1 MKKIEKF
8 FDIKTPCDK
17 KHKLNTCNKKVPQDY
32 LDKIEDGCSLE
43 QLDEMLSNKFD
54 IFKYGTQITIH
65 GIFSELSV
73 RRIGGYVNIVQN
85 KNKSIGV
92 RYTAIDRYKKE
103 RLFSL
108 LRDVAGWH
116 IEDRSNSFLV
126 YKMKALPNNKEEALK
141 IVDEFKQEADKIN
154 KDLFIGNVSC
164 YTFEFYGRYCIC
176 LEVNICCFYEEN
188 FNALFENLSG
198 MSLREGRKVQKEKL
212 EKEKAERAQRE
223 LKWKKEAE
231 EREKERQQA
240 KAKAQEII
248 SKFIS
253 QTPPPSIYTK
263 CENYELKAGDKI
275 CRLYF
280 DKFDKKF
287 VWVECACKKCFGKM
301 HIKPIDRMFSDY
313 NHKLIILDWDY
324 VATA

>member
-43 QLDEMLSNKFD
+43 QLEEMVRNKFD
-54 IFKYGTQITIH
+54 VFKYETQITIH
-65 GIFSELSV
+65 GIFPELSV
-73 RRIGGYVNIVQN
+73 RRIGGYANIVQN

-92 RYTAIDRYKKE
+92 RYTAIDCYKKE
-103 RLFSL
+103 RLFNL
-108 LRDVAGWH
+108 LRDVAGWC
-116 IEDRSNSFLV
+116 IEDKSNSFLV
-126 YKMKALPNNKEEALK
+126 YKATPLPNNREEALK
-141 IVDEFKQEADKIN
+141 IVDEFKQETDKIN

-164 YTFEFYGRYCIC
+164 YTFDLYGQYHIC
-176 LEVNICCFYEEN
+176 LEVNVCCFYEKD

-198 MSLREGRKVQKEKL
+198 MSLKEGLQAQKEKL

-231 EREKERQQA
+231 EREKEREQA
-240 KAKAQEII
+240 KAKSQEII

-253 QTPPPSIYTK
+253 ETPPPAIYTK
-263 CENYELKAGDKI
+263 RENYELKAGDKI

-280 DKFDKKF
+280 DKFDKKL
-287 VWVECACKKCFGKM
+287 VWVECICKKCFGKM

-324 VATA
+324 VAVV